1 MGAAKSRLAAAVKAA
16 KKRKSSVGSF
26 GQTAVQRKAGV
37 AKSRVA
43 AAVKARA
50 ATRPRQTATQRKAAA
65 AKLTAKAISIIEN
78 RKTSAKERSRAIRTL
93 STSGTN
99 GKLKRAAQA
108 HVKQENKYR
117 ALAAARKPTAAQSAA
132 WKKAA
137 KDDAVRRKTVAGRKS
152 TARQAAAYRARQ
164 RKLWGISSS
173 NASNY
178 RKKGPVVSKMIQA
191 LLDRGRTS

>member
-1 MGAAKSRLAAAVKAA
+1 MGAAKSRLAALKARVATA

-26 GQTAVQRKAGV
+26 GKKAAHRSV
-37 AKSRVA
+37 V
-43 AAVKARA
+43 RA
-50 ATRPRQTATQRKAAA
+50 ATRQTATQRKAAA
-65 AKLTAKAISIIEN
+65 AKVTAKAISIIEN

-137 KDDAVRRKTVAGRKS
+137 KDDAVRRKTPAGRKS

-164 RKLWGISSS
+164 RKLWGISSPPGRG
-173 NASNY
+173 A
-178 RKKGPVVSKMIQA
+178 RKKGPVASKMIQA